1 MAPLTHPV
9 RQRGAMNRAEARRR
23 WAAAERAAVEA
34 EMKVAAIGQAA
45 ADPRVASLLKE
56 AANLRAE
63 ADRLLREL
71 VQQDLADRDDA

>member
-1 MAPLTHPV
+1 MT
-9 RQRGAMNRAEARRR
+9 RSEARRR

-45 ADPRVASLLKE
+45 ADPRMALLLGEASG
-56 AANLRAE
+56 LRAE

-71 VQQDLADRDDA
+71 VREEWVDPDGA